1 MKLLLSFITTL
12 LLIISAQAQ
21 TITQKGITYRY
32 NGKKPRTF
40 IGGVYIKPV
49 SADNGVV
56 SDEAN
61 GTFVMSLKNLQMGS
75 RIGSVRVT
83 KQGMMVFN
91 QQAVEEWSVRKDP
104 LCLILCDANEFQ
116 KQKKRLIAIGERQAK
131 KKYDIKLAELKEMN
145 EAQKLKIDDYYNKLD
160 SLEKEYQN
168 ALKHMDEYADVFA
181 RIDESEID
189 TLAQCAIELF
199 NNGDIEESISM
210 FEKGNYMKKLDDALK
225 IKAQAKELRQ
235 VADSVEILADRDI
248 NDYLRTI
255 NAQIAAYKLN
265 NNFVK
270 IGELLKGLA
279 DKINDAKSIW
289 NYAYFCQDHI
299 KYDEAEHYYL
309 KYKELIENTKANEHQ
324 LANLYNN
331 LAILYKETLRF
342 RKSEDMYK
350 EATEIYERLYKN
362 DPQQYQKRLAYVY
375 YWYGMSKYQN
385 NKLHEL
391 VIPFERSLQLIKDV
405 KEDKTD
411 TLLYIKTL
419 SHLVD
424 FNALDKNYANAY
436 KYNKELLP
444 LLKDQ
449 YNKNTESW
457 ALDYLCKLIVQ
468 SSLSNRFGKFI
479 DGEKY
484 ALEAIEL
491 DSSQIFTS
499 HYHCLAYALLFQG
512 KVDEAEKL
520 FRQFKDEYKDTFI
533 LVLTEFERLGVIPEE
548 RKADVERIKARLNEW
563 PVLH

>member
-32 NGKKPRTF
+32 NGKKPRSS

-91 QQAVEEWSVRKDP
+91 QQAVDEWSVRKDP

-131 KKYDIKLAELKEMN
+131 KKYDIKLTELKERN
-145 EAQKLKIDDYYNKLD
+145 EAQKLKNDDYYNKLD

-189 TLAQCAIELF
+189 TLAQHAIELF

-235 VADSVEILADRDI
+235 VADSVENLADRDI

-270 IGELLKGLA
+270 IGDLLKGLA

-289 NYAYFCQDHI
+289 NYAYFCQNHI

-309 KYKELIENTKANEHQ
+309 KYKEHIENTKANENQ

-362 DPQQYQKRLAYVY
+362 DPQQYQKRLAYAY

-385 NKLHEL
+385 KKLHEL

-405 KEDKTD
+405 REDKTD

-419 SHLVD
+419 SNLVD
-424 FNALDKNYANAY
+424 FNVLDEKYAIAY

-444 LLKDQ
+444 LLKDK

-457 ALDYLCKLIVQ
+457 ALDYLCKVTAQ
-468 SSLSNRFGKFI
+468 SGLSNRLGKFI

-520 FRQFKDEYKDTFI
+520 FRQFKDEYKNTFI

-548 RKADVERIKARLNEW
+548 RKADVERIKAILNE
-563 PVLH
+563 

>member
-391 VIPFERSLQLIKDV
+391 VIPFEHSLQLIKDV

-424 FNALDKNYANAY
+424 FNALDNNYANAY

-548 RKADVERIKARLNEW
+548 RKADVERIKAILNE
-563 PVLH
+563 

>member
-32 NGKKPRTF
+32 NGKKPRSS
-40 IGGVYIKPV
+40 IGGVYIKAV

-189 TLAQCAIELF
+189 TLAQHAIELF
-199 NNGDIEESISM
+199 NKGDIEESISM

-350 EATEIYERLYKN
+350 EATEIYGRLYKN

-419 SHLVD
+419 SNLVD

-548 RKADVERIKARLNEW
+548 RKADVERIKAILNE
-563 PVLH
+563 

>member
-350 EATEIYERLYKN
+350 EATEIYGRLYKN

-548 RKADVERIKARLNEW
+548 RKADVERIKAILNE
-563 PVLH
+563 

>member
-32 NGKKPRTF
+32 NGKKPRSS
-40 IGGVYIKPV
+40 IGGVYIKAV

-548 RKADVERIKARLNEW
+548 RKADVERIKAILNE
-563 PVLH
+563 

>member
-131 KKYDIKLAELKEMN
+131 KKYDIKLAELEEMN

-189 TLAQCAIELF
+189 TLAQHAIELF

-419 SHLVD
+419 SNLVD

-548 RKADVERIKARLNEW
+548 RKADVERIKAILNE
-563 PVLH
+563 

>member
-32 NGKKPRTF
+32 NGKKPRSS

-91 QQAVEEWSVRKDP
+91 QQAVDEWSVRKDP

-131 KKYDIKLAELKEMN
+131 KKYDIKLTELKEMN

-189 TLAQCAIELF
+189 TLAQHAIELF

-235 VADSVEILADRDI
+235 VADSVENLADRDI

-289 NYAYFCQDHI
+289 NYAYFCQNHI

-309 KYKELIENTKANEHQ
+309 KYKEHIENTKANENQ

-362 DPQQYQKRLAYVY
+362 DPQQYQKRLAYAY

-385 NKLHEL
+385 KKLHEL

-405 KEDKTD
+405 REDKTD

-419 SHLVD
+419 SNLVD
-424 FNALDKNYANAY
+424 FNVLDEKYAIAY

-444 LLKDQ
+444 LLKDE

-457 ALDYLCKLIVQ
+457 ALDYLCKVTAQ
-468 SSLSNRFGKFI
+468 SGLSNRFGKFI

-520 FRQFKDEYKDTFI
+520 FRQFKDEYKNTFI

-548 RKADVERIKARLNEW
+548 RKADVERIKAILNE
-563 PVLH
+563 

>member
-32 NGKKPRTF
+32 NGKKPRSS
-40 IGGVYIKPV
+40 IGGVYIKAV

-189 TLAQCAIELF
+189 TLAQHAIELF

-350 EATEIYERLYKN
+350 EATEIYGRLYKN

-548 RKADVERIKARLNEW
+548 RKADVERIKAILNE
-563 PVLH
+563 

>member
-32 NGKKPRTF
+32 NGKKPRSS
-40 IGGVYIKPV
+40 IGGVYIKAV

-189 TLAQCAIELF
+189 TLAQHAIELF

-548 RKADVERIKARLNEW
+548 RKADVERIKAILNE
-563 PVLH
+563 

>member
-189 TLAQCAIELF
+189 TLAQHAIELF

-419 SHLVD
+419 SNLVD

-548 RKADVERIKARLNEW
+548 RKADVERIKAILNE
-563 PVLH
+563 

>member
-210 FEKGNYMKKLDDALK
+210 FEKGNYIKKLDDALK

-350 EATEIYERLYKN
+350 EATEIYGRLYKN

-436 KYNKELLP
+436 KYNKELLS

-449 YNKNTESW
+449 YNKNTKSW

-548 RKADVERIKARLNEW
+548 RKADVERIKAILNE
-563 PVLH
+563 

>member
-160 SLEKEYQN
+160 SLDKEYQN

-548 RKADVERIKARLNEW
+548 RKADVERIKAILNE
-563 PVLH
+563 

>member
-210 FEKGNYMKKLDDALK
+210 FEKGNYIKKLDDALK

-419 SHLVD
+419 SNLVD

-548 RKADVERIKARLNEW
+548 RKADVERIKAILNE
-563 PVLH
+563 

>member
-56 SDEAN
+56 SHEAN

-189 TLAQCAIELF
+189 TLAQHAIELF

-419 SHLVD
+419 SNLVD

-548 RKADVERIKARLNEW
+548 RKADVERIKAILNE
-563 PVLH
+563 

>member
-32 NGKKPRTF
+32 NGKKPRSS

-91 QQAVEEWSVRKDP
+91 QQAVDEWSVRKDP

-131 KKYDIKLAELKEMN
+131 KKYDIKLTELKERN

-189 TLAQCAIELF
+189 TLAQHAIELF

-235 VADSVEILADRDI
+235 VADSVENLADRDI

-270 IGELLKGLA
+270 IGDLLKGLA

-289 NYAYFCQDHI
+289 NYAYFCQNHI

-309 KYKELIENTKANEHQ
+309 KYKEHIENTKANENQ

-362 DPQQYQKRLAYVY
+362 DPQQYQKRLAYAY

-385 NKLHEL
+385 KKLHEL

-405 KEDKTD
+405 REDKTD

-419 SHLVD
+419 SNLVD
-424 FNALDKNYANAY
+424 F
-436 KYNKELLP
+436 KELLP
-444 LLKDQ
+444 LLKDK

-457 ALDYLCKLIVQ
+457 ALDYLCKVTAQ
-468 SSLSNRFGKFI
+468 SGLSNRLGKFI

-520 FRQFKDEYKDTFI
+520 FRQFKDEYKNTFI

-548 RKADVERIKARLNEW
+548 RKADVERIKAILNE
-563 PVLH
+563 

>member
-32 NGKKPRTF
+32 NGKKPRSS
-40 IGGVYIKPV
+40 IGGVYIKAV

-189 TLAQCAIELF
+189 TLAQHAIELF

-419 SHLVD
+419 SNLVD

-548 RKADVERIKARLNEW
+548 RKADVERIKAILNE
-563 PVLH
+563 

>member
-32 NGKKPRTF
+32 NGKKPRSS

-91 QQAVEEWSVRKDP
+91 QQAVDEWSVRKDP

-131 KKYDIKLAELKEMN
+131 KKYDIKLTELKERN

-189 TLAQCAIELF
+189 TLAQHAIELF

-235 VADSVEILADRDI
+235 VADSVENLADRDI

-270 IGELLKGLA
+270 IGDLLKGLA

-289 NYAYFCQDHI
+289 NYAYFCQNHI

-309 KYKELIENTKANEHQ
+309 KYKEHIENTKANENQ

-350 EATEIYERLYKN
+350 EATEIFERLYKN
-362 DPQQYQKRLAYVY
+362 DPQQYQKRLAYAY

-385 NKLHEL
+385 KKLHEL

-405 KEDKTD
+405 REDKTD

-419 SHLVD
+419 SNLVD
-424 FNALDKNYANAY
+424 FNVLDEKYAIAY

-444 LLKDQ
+444 LLKDK

-457 ALDYLCKLIVQ
+457 ALDYLCKVTAQ
-468 SSLSNRFGKFI
+468 SGLSNRLGKFI

-520 FRQFKDEYKDTFI
+520 FRQFKDEYKNTFI

-548 RKADVERIKARLNEW
+548 RKADVERIKAILNE
-563 PVLH
+563 

>member
-160 SLEKEYQN
+160 SLEKKYQN

-189 TLAQCAIELF
+189 TLAQHAIELF

-548 RKADVERIKARLNEW
+548 RKADVERIKAILNE
-563 PVLH
+563 

>member
-189 TLAQCAIELF
+189 TLAQHAIELF

-299 KYDEAEHYYL
+299 KHDEAEHYYL

-419 SHLVD
+419 SNLVD

-548 RKADVERIKARLNEW
+548 RKADVERIKAILNE
-563 PVLH
+563 

>member
-116 KQKKRLIAIGERQAK
+116 KQKKRLIAIGERQAQ

-189 TLAQCAIELF
+189 TLAQHAIELF

-419 SHLVD
+419 SNLVD

-548 RKADVERIKARLNEW
+548 RKADVERIKAILNE
-563 PVLH
+563 

>member
-210 FEKGNYMKKLDDALK
+210 FEKGNYIKKLDDALK

-270 IGELLKGLA
+270 IGELLKRLA

-436 KYNKELLP
+436 KYNKELLS

-449 YNKNTESW
+449 YNKNTKSW

-548 RKADVERIKARLNEW
+548 RKADVERIKAILNE
-563 PVLH
+563 

>member
-189 TLAQCAIELF
+189 TLAQHAIELF

-499 HYHCLAYALLFQG
+499 HYHSLAYALLFQG

-548 RKADVERIKARLNEW
+548 RKADVERIKAILNE
-563 PVLH
+563 

>member
-189 TLAQCAIELF
+189 TLAQHAIELF

-499 HYHCLAYALLFQG
+499 HYHCLAYALLLQG

-548 RKADVERIKARLNEW
+548 RKADVERIKAILNE
-563 PVLH
+563 

>member
-1 MKLLLSFITTL
+1 M
-12 LLIISAQAQ
+12 
-21 TITQKGITYRY
+21 
-32 NGKKPRTF
+32 
-40 IGGVYIKPV
+40 
-49 SADNGVV
+49 
-56 SDEAN
+56 
-61 GTFVMSLKNLQMGS
+61 
-75 RIGSVRVT
+75 
-83 KQGMMVFN
+83 
-91 QQAVEEWSVRKDP
+91 P
-104 LCLILCDANEFQ
+104 LV
-116 KQKKRLIAIGERQAK
+116 KRQAK
-131 KKYDIKLAELKEMN
+131 KKYDIKLTELKERN

-189 TLAQCAIELF
+189 TLALHAIELF

-235 VADSVEILADRDI
+235 VADSVENLADRDI

-270 IGELLKGLA
+270 IGDLLKGLA

-289 NYAYFCQDHI
+289 NYAYFCQNHI

-309 KYKELIENTKANEHQ
+309 KYKEHIENTKANENQ

-350 EATEIYERLYKN
+350 EATEIFERLYKN
-362 DPQQYQKRLAYVY
+362 DPQQYQKRLAYAY

-385 NKLHEL
+385 KKLHEL

-405 KEDKTD
+405 REDKTD

-419 SHLVD
+419 SNLVD
-424 FNALDKNYANAY
+424 FNVLDEKYAIAY

-444 LLKDQ
+444 LLKDK

-457 ALDYLCKLIVQ
+457 ALDYLCKVTAQ
-468 SSLSNRFGKFI
+468 SGLSNRLGKFI

-520 FRQFKDEYKDTFI
+520 FRQFKDEYKNTFI

-548 RKADVERIKARLNEW
+548 RKADVERIKAILNE
-563 PVLH
+563 

>member
-350 EATEIYERLYKN
+350 EATEIYGRLYKN

-512 KVDEAEKL
+512 KVDEAENL

-548 RKADVERIKARLNEW
+548 RKADVERIKAILNE
-563 PVLH
+563 

>member
-189 TLAQCAIELF
+189 TLAQHAIELF

-548 RKADVERIKARLNEW
+548 RKADVERIKAILNE
-563 PVLH
+563 

>member
-32 NGKKPRTF
+32 NGKKPRSS

-189 TLAQCAIELF
+189 TLAQHAIELF

-419 SHLVD
+419 SNLVD

-548 RKADVERIKARLNEW
+548 RKADVERIKAILNE
-563 PVLH
+563 

>member
-32 NGKKPRTF
+32 NGKKPRSS
-40 IGGVYIKPV
+40 IGGVYIKAV

-189 TLAQCAIELF
+189 TLAQHAIELF

-350 EATEIYERLYKN
+350 EATEIYGRLYKN

-419 SHLVD
+419 SNLVD

-548 RKADVERIKARLNEW
+548 RKADVERIKAILNE
-563 PVLH
+563 

>member
-32 NGKKPRTF
+32 NGKKPRSS

-49 SADNGVV
+49 SVDNGVV

-91 QQAVEEWSVRKDP
+91 QQAVDEWSVRKDP

-131 KKYDIKLAELKEMN
+131 KKYDIKLTELKERN

-189 TLAQCAIELF
+189 TLAQHAIELF

-235 VADSVEILADRDI
+235 VADSVENLADRDI

-270 IGELLKGLA
+270 IGDLLKGLA

-289 NYAYFCQDHI
+289 NYAYFCQNHI

-309 KYKELIENTKANEHQ
+309 KYKEHIENTKANENQ

-362 DPQQYQKRLAYVY
+362 DPQQYQKRLAYAY

-385 NKLHEL
+385 KKLHEL

-405 KEDKTD
+405 REDKTD

-419 SHLVD
+419 SNLVD
-424 FNALDKNYANAY
+424 FNNT
-436 KYNKELLP
+436 LL
-444 LLKDQ
+444 
-449 YNKNTESW
+449 
-457 ALDYLCKLIVQ
+457 
-468 SSLSNRFGKFI
+468 
-479 DGEKY
+479 
-484 ALEAIEL
+484 
-491 DSSQIFTS
+491 
-499 HYHCLAYALLFQG
+499 
-512 KVDEAEKL
+512 
-520 FRQFKDEYKDTFI
+520 I
-533 LVLTEFERLGVIPEE
+533 LM
-548 RKADVERIKARLNEW
+548 
-563 PVLH
+563 

>member
-32 NGKKPRTF
+32 NGKKPRSS
-40 IGGVYIKPV
+40 IGGVYIKAV

-419 SHLVD
+419 SNLVD

-548 RKADVERIKARLNEW
+548 RKADVERIKAILNE
-563 PVLH
+563 

>member
-548 RKADVERIKARLNEW
+548 RKADVERIKAILNE
-563 PVLH
+563 

>member
-12 LLIISAQAQ
+12 LLIISAPAQ

-548 RKADVERIKARLNEW
+548 RKADVERIKAILNE
-563 PVLH
+563 